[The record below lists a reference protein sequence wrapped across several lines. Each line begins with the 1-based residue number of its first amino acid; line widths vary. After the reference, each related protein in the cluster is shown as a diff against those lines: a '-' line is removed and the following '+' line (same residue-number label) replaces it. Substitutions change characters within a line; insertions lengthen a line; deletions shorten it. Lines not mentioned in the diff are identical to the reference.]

1 MAFGSLFSIVD
12 PFGLIPTFLHL
23 TKDYSIVEKR
33 HVIKKAAFFSLVF
46 LTLFAFIGQAVLS
59 YFGVSLAA
67 LKITGGILI
76 FLIAFEMIQGK
87 ISHVEKSENVENQ
100 LSKRQEKLH
109 EIAIVPL
116 TIPLITGPGALSTV
130 VILMAQAEHL
140 VLKLELILAIFL
152 VIISTYCI
160 LRIASRLEQRI
171 GKIGINVLTKL
182 MGLIL
187 ISISVQMLIDGIAMV
202 VNSL

>member
-1 MAFGSLFSIVD
+1 
-12 PFGLIPTFLHL
+12 
-23 TKDYSIVEKR
+23 
-33 HVIKKAAFFSLVF
+33 
-46 LTLFAFIGQAVLS
+46 
-59 YFGVSLAA
+59 
-67 LKITGGILI
+67 
-76 FLIAFEMIQGK
+76 MIQGK